1 MKEDYTNHLLLAT
14 PILDDPNFNR
24 TVIWVL
30 EHTESGAAGF
40 VLNRPI
46 SQRMGEII
54 HDFPMGEFP
63 VFWGGPVENNT
74 LHFVHQ
80 YGNQIEGGQSV
91 SELFSWGGSFEQII
105 EKAEARN
112 LHSSEIRFFVG
123 YSGWSEGQLE
133 GEFKEK
139 VWVKGP
145 EFYPKVLEMDPKSMW
160 RIILRSMGGD
170 YAIMANNPENPSLN

>member
-1 MKEDYTNHLLLAT
+1 MKTDYTNHILLAT

-30 EHTESGAAGF
+30 EHNEMGSAGF
-40 VLNRPI
+40 VMNRPLTN
-46 SQRMGEII
+46 RMGEII
-54 HDFPMGEFP
+54 PDFPMPEFP
-63 VFWGGPVENNT
+63 VFLGGPVENNT
-74 LHFVHQ
+74 LHFVHRFGDQ
-80 YGNQIEGGQSV
+80 VEGGVLIS
-91 SELFSWGGSFEQII
+91 SDFKWGGSFDQVI
-105 EKAEARN
+105 ELAKEKKLR
-112 LHSSEIRFFVG
+112 HSEIRFFVG

-133 GEFKEK
+133 REFKEK

-145 EFYPKVLEMDPKSMW
+145 LFYPEILEMNPSSMW